1 MGPVALQ
8 STAEFLPR
16 DFLTVISAIILF
28 FKDKIGV
35 TDRFPSLGRFFADD
49 LLLSGVA
56 RKPGNASVTIPT

>member
-1 MGPVALQ
+1 MGPVALR

-16 DFLTVISAIILF
+16 DFLTVISAIIF

-49 LLLSGVA
+49 LLLSGFA
-56 RKPGNASVTIPT
+56 RKPGNASVTIPP